1 MKQARLITLLVAL
14 LCTVATWAQDALF
27 KGTIVDKS
35 GEPIVGASVMEKGS
49 SRGSVTDLDGN
60 FSFKGQPGSTLV
72 ISYIGYVTQEKKGT
86 SDMHITLLEDQK
98 TISEVVVI
106 GYGVQKKSVVT
117 ASIAKVDAS
126 DLAETAPV
134 RVDNALKGL
143 AAGVNVTSNSGQPGA
158 AARIRVRGT
167 GTINNSDPL
176 YIIDGIPYE
185 GSSGID
191 ALNPNDIESIE
202 VLKDAASGAIYG
214 ARAANGVVL
223 VTTKQGKSGKAQ
235 INYDFSYGWQSK
247 WRKRDVL
254 NATDYAILQ
263 NEQYVNSGQAPLY
276 ADPYHLTDINGNA
289 VTTGTDWQD
298 LVFNDNAPVQKHD
311 VSVNGGNDR
320 VKYYLSMGYYD
331 QEGIVGG
338 NYGKSNYNRLTLR
351 SNTNMNVIDATKDRN
366 FLNKLDLG
374 VSLSYARIKSTSID
388 ANSTW
393 GSVLGS
399 SLALSPI
406 LPPFVTGDAAKAQH
420 NRYTYTDYSKDPKG
434 VLTPYD
440 DVKDKNGNIVMIPGT
455 AYNEMNNPLGLL
467 LEPSQP
473 GWSHH
478 FTGNFTAELGVIDN
492 LKYRF
497 SYMADMSFWGSETA
511 TLQTFYNSA
520 NNNSQYTNA
529 TVNNCRNTTWQ
540 VENTLT
546 YDKTFGDHHFNIVL
560 GQSAL
565 SYSGYQIDGSKKYLV
580 NPLKPSI
587 AYANGNYR
595 LTYADDG
602 TVNGAV
608 VDHSVNAYPYD
619 PYKMTSLFGRLS
631 YNYQER
637 YMAQVTLRRDGSSR
651 FGSNHKFGTFPS
663 VSLGWNIANEPYLKM
678 PQWLNILKAR
688 FSWGKNGND
697 NIGNFRYTVNTAS
710 GNNYYFGNPVNL
722 VLGSKASGLANP
734 DLKWEESEQTDI
746 GLDFAFF
753 RSALTFTVDYFN
765 KRTNGMLMTMNIPS
779 YVGESKPIGNV
790 GDMRNRGVEFELGY
804 KWHVADA
811 NFSVKGNA
819 SYLSNTLLEYGN
831 ETGYADLDSFQGIG
845 TITRAENGH
854 PFPFFYG
861 YKTAGIFQTLD
872 EVNSYVNADGKP
884 IQPNAQPGDVRFV
897 DVNGDGQIDNNDRTD
912 IGNGTPKW
920 TFGVNFNASWK
931 GFDFNMFWQGV
942 AGVDVFD
949 ATRRTDISSSNYPSW
964 MLGRWTGPGTSN
976 KIPRLYNGD
985 ANNWQS
991 SDLYIFDGS
1000 YLRLKNITL
1009 GYTLPKSLTMKLM
1022 VERLRFYVS
1031 AENLFTFTK
1040 YHGFDPEIASGG
1052 TSLGVDYGVYPQA
1065 RTWTVGFNI
1074 TL

>member
-14 LCTVATWAQDALF
+14 LCTVVTWAQDALF
-27 KGTIVDKS
+27 QGTVVDKS

-49 SRGSVTDLDGN
+49 SRGSVTDLDGK

-72 ISYIGYVTQEKKGT
+72 FSYIGFVTQEKKGST
-86 SDMHITLLEDQK
+86 DMRVTLLEDQK

-263 NEQYVNSGQAPLY
+263 NEQYVNSGQSPLY

-351 SNTNMNVIDATKDRN
+351 SNTNMNVLDATKDRN
-366 FLNKLDLG
+366 FLNKLDLS
-374 VSLSYARIKSTSID
+374 VSLSYARIKSTSIE

-399 SLALSPI
+399 ALALSPI
-406 LPPFVTGDAAKAQH
+406 LPPFVTGDAATAQH
-420 NRYTYTDYSKDPKG
+420 NRYTYTDYSKDSKG

-478 FTGNFTAELGVIDN
+478 FTGNFSAELGVIDN

-497 SYMADMSFWGSETA
+497 SYMADMAFWGSETA

-520 NNNSQYTNA
+520 NNNSQYTSA

-546 YDKTFGDHHFNIVL
+546 YDKTFGDHHFNVVL

-580 NPLKPSI
+580 NPNKPSI

-608 VDHSVNAYPYD
+608 VDHSINAYPYD

-651 FGSNHKFGTFPS
+651 FGANHKFGTFPS

-734 DLKWEESEQTDI
+734 DLKWEESEQTDLGI
-746 GLDFAFF
+746 DFAFF

-779 YVGESKPIGNV
+779 YVGEAKPIGNV
-790 GDMRNRGVEFELGY
+790 GDMRNRGIEFELGY

-819 SYLSNTLLEYGN
+819 SYLSNKLLEYGN
-831 ETGYADLDSFQGIG
+831 ESGYADLDSFQGIG

-872 EVNSYVNADGKP
+872 EVNSYVNAEGKP

-920 TFGVNFNASWK
+920 TYGINFNASWK

-949 ATRRTDISSSNYPSW
+949 ATHRTDIASSNYPSW

-1009 GYTLPKSLTMKLM
+1009 GYTLPKSLTMKFM

-1031 AENLFTFTK
+1031 AENLLTFTK

>member
-1 MKQARLITLLVAL
+1 M
-14 LCTVATWAQDALF
+14 
-27 KGTIVDKS
+27 
-35 GEPIVGASVMEKGS
+35 
-49 SRGSVTDLDGN
+49 
-60 FSFKGQPGSTLV
+60 
-72 ISYIGYVTQEKKGT
+72 
-86 SDMHITLLEDQK
+86 
-98 TISEVVVI
+98 
-106 GYGVQKKSVVT
+106 
-117 ASIAKVDAS
+117 
-126 DLAETAPV
+126 
-134 RVDNALKGL
+134 
-143 AAGVNVTSNSGQPGA
+143 
-158 AARIRVRGT
+158 
-167 GTINNSDPL
+167 
-176 YIIDGIPYE
+176 
-185 GSSGID
+185 
-191 ALNPNDIESIE
+191 
-202 VLKDAASGAIYG
+202 
-214 ARAANGVVL
+214 
-223 VTTKQGKSGKAQ
+223 
-235 INYDFSYGWQSK
+235 
-247 WRKRDVL
+247 
-254 NATDYAILQ
+254 
-263 NEQYVNSGQAPLY
+263 
-276 ADPYHLTDINGNA
+276 
-289 VTTGTDWQD
+289 
-298 LVFNDNAPVQKHD
+298 
-311 VSVNGGNDR
+311 
-320 VKYYLSMGYYD
+320 
-331 QEGIVGG
+331 
-338 NYGKSNYNRLTLR
+338 
-351 SNTNMNVIDATKDRN
+351 
-366 FLNKLDLG
+366 
-374 VSLSYARIKSTSID
+374 
-388 ANSTW
+388 
-393 GSVLGS
+393 
-399 SLALSPI
+399 
-406 LPPFVTGDAAKAQH
+406 
-420 NRYTYTDYSKDPKG
+420 
-434 VLTPYD
+434 
-440 DVKDKNGNIVMIPGT
+440 
-455 AYNEMNNPLGLL
+455 
-467 LEPSQP
+467 
-473 GWSHH
+473 
-478 FTGNFTAELGVIDN
+478 
-492 LKYRF
+492 
-497 SYMADMSFWGSETA
+497 
-511 TLQTFYNSA
+511 
-520 NNNSQYTNA
+520 
-529 TVNNCRNTTWQ
+529 NNCRNTTWQ

-651 FGSNHKFGTFPS
+651 FGANHKFGTFPS

-697 NIGNFRYTVNTAS
+697 NFDNFRYTVNTVS

-734 DLKWEESEQTDI
+734 DLKWEESEQTDL

-753 RSALTFTVDYFN
+753 HSALTFTVDYFN

-811 NFSVKGNA
+811 NFSIKGNA

-831 ETGYADLDSFQGIG
+831 ESGYADLDSFQGIG

-872 EVNSYVNADGKP
+872 EVNSYVNAEGKP
-884 IQPNAQPGDVRFV
+884 VQPNAQPGDVRFV
-897 DVNGDGQIDNNDRTD
+897 DVNGDGLIDDNDRTD

-920 TFGVNFNASWK
+920 TYGINFNASWK
-931 GFDFNMFWQGV
+931 GLDFNMFWQGV

-949 ATRRTDISSSNYPSW
+949 ATHRTDIASINYPSW

-976 KIPRLYNGD
+976 KIPRLFNGD

-1000 YLRLKNITL
+1000 YFRLKNITL
-1009 GYTLPKSLTMKLM
+1009 GYTLPKSLTMKFM

-1031 AENLFTFTK
+1031 AENLLTFTK